1 MAQPSITSFIG
12 TPKPS
17 DPRTVSQSEQ
27 CSVNE
32 GANGSI
38 QCAQRDPGKS
48 RKQASTKKTKR
59 DKKAQRKCRRDEKR
73 RSKGSK
79 ECDNASLN
87 DLSQNQQPTSSRLEM
102 DDQSLTELLGAN
114 SIPPTATSSPG
125 NSDTAYSC
133 PLRKT
138 IHDLEKQVDSLSKQ
152 NSALQNQLDLLEVE
166 LDNAKKIEKTNK
178 NELKRITKDN
188 DNLRR
193 EISRISG
200 LRKHLSDSDSGDN
213 ANETNN
219 NQELLQTATTQLESL
234 REHVAEVATTLLSYV
249 KDSDNKTQASKV
261 PRHQPHPAE
270 LPNAQTFPIPVV
282 QLGLARQHAET
293 ETRTSTSHQRE
304 QNTYAEAAARQ
315 PPPPG
320 NRPLIKPE
328 VVMIGTSLTRGLG
341 QKLVS
346 RGVNATVH
354 SYPGAE
360 IPQIR
365 DRVPHILR
373 QDNTHKFVMLQC
385 GGNDI
390 EGHHVDRVIDQ
401 YEGLIK
407 DVRRQCPNAHI
418 ILSAIPPRRNN
429 KRTMRN
435 IRYINDYL
443 RDRGMRHDGV
453 KTIDVVPKLPRH
465 FLRDQVHFNGNGKQ
479 LYADNIKDA
488 FRNFMRGSSTQSV

>member
-17 DPRTVSQSEQ
+17 DPRTVSE
-27 CSVNE
+27 
-32 GANGSI
+32 
-38 QCAQRDPGKS
+38 
-48 RKQASTKKTKR
+48 KTKR

-73 RSKGSK
+73 KSKGSK

-102 DDQSLTELLGAN
+102 DGQSLTELLGTN

-125 NSDTAYSC
+125 NSDTSYSC

-152 NSALQNQLDLLEVE
+152 NSALQNQLDLLKVE
-166 LDNAKKIEKTNK
+166 LDNAKKIEKNNK

-193 EISRISG
+193 EISRIGG

-219 NQELLQTATTQLESL
+219 NQELLQTATTQFESL
-234 REHVAEVATTLLSYV
+234 REHVAEVATTLLSYE

-304 QNTYAEAAARQ
+304 QNTYAEAAAR
-315 PPPPG
+315 
-320 NRPLIKPE
+320 
-328 VVMIGTSLTRGLG
+328 
-341 QKLVS
+341 
-346 RGVNATVH
+346 
-354 SYPGAE
+354 
-360 IPQIR
+360 
-365 DRVPHILR
+365 
-373 QDNTHKFVMLQC
+373 
-385 GGNDI
+385 
-390 EGHHVDRVIDQ
+390 
-401 YEGLIK
+401 
-407 DVRRQCPNAHI
+407 
-418 ILSAIPPRRNN
+418 
-429 KRTMRN
+429 
-435 IRYINDYL
+435 
-443 RDRGMRHDGV
+443 
-453 KTIDVVPKLPRH
+453 
-465 FLRDQVHFNGNGKQ
+465 
-479 LYADNIKDA
+479 
-488 FRNFMRGSSTQSV
+488 